1 MLKHL
6 HKNDNLLNKYELI
19 FSEYLKVGILEDV
32 TNEPSAFH
40 CHYLTHRLCL
50 HPYLCDILL
59 RLFIRK
65 TGLVGGIKKAF
76 LQIRI
81 DESHRNYLRSIWFD
95 DANSLLP
102 KMNILRLSCLVFGL
116 PANPFILIG
125 TVKLHLEN
133 LSDDPNKKESILKFL
148 GDIYV
153 NDTSD
158 NFTNVD
164 DAYEFFDIARSSLTS
179 GNFELRKWACND
191 RELQQII
198 GKEES
203 IETAVIT
210 TFNLQILATN
220 QNIEKY

>member
-1 MLKHL
+1 M
-6 HKNDNLLNKYELI
+6 HKNDNLLNKYDLI

-50 HPYLCDILL
+50 HPHLCDILL

-81 DESHRNYLRSIWFD
+81 DESHRNYLRLIWFD

-116 PANPFILIG
+116 PANAFILI
-125 TVKLHLEN
+125 
-133 LSDDPNKKESILKFL
+133 
-148 GDIYV
+148 
-153 NDTSD
+153 
-158 NFTNVD
+158 
-164 DAYEFFDIARSSLTS
+164 
-179 GNFELRKWACND
+179 
-191 RELQQII
+191 
-198 GKEES
+198 
-203 IETAVIT
+203 
-210 TFNLQILATN
+210 
-220 QNIEKY
+220 